1 MTVLNARRPR
11 ANILLCKRQTMLDTA
26 LIERFSAIVG
36 EKNALTAPE
45 DLAAYLIEQRDLY
58 HGRTPLV
65 LRPGS
70 TEEVAAIMKLAS
82 ETKTPVVPQG
92 GNTGLVGGQQPDE
105 SGAAIIL
112 SLGRMNRIR
121 NLDTVGNLVT
131 LEAGVILKNLQEA
144 AEKAGRLFPLSLGAE
159 GSCQIGGNLG
169 SNAGGTAVL
178 AYGNM
183 RELCLGLE
191 VVLPTGEILN
201 DLRYVKKDNT
211 GYDLKDLFVG
221 SEGTL
226 GIITAAVLKIFPQP
240 KGKGVAYAGLR
251 NPEDV
256 LSLFQLATEH
266 AGPSLTGFEL
276 MPRVGVE
283 FTVRHVDGV
292 RDPLESPH
300 DWYVLIDISSSRS
313 EEDART
319 TLEMILTEAFEND
332 IIQDAA
338 IAESVAQAQSFWKMR
353 EEMSWAQKPEGGS
366 IKHDISVPVASIPAF
381 IHEANAA
388 TLEMIPGARIV
399 CFGHIGDG
407 NLHYNVSQPVG
418 ADKEAFLA
426 RWHELNHRIHTI
438 VASYTGSI
446 SAEHG
451 IGQLKREEL
460 AFFKQ
465 DVALD
470 LMRRIKSAF
479 DPAGI
484 MNPGKVL

>member
-1 MTVLNARRPR
+1 
-11 ANILLCKRQTMLDTA
+11 MLDTA

-45 DLAAYLIEQRDLY
+45 DLAAYLVEQRDLY

-211 GYDLKDLFVG
+211 GYDLKDLFIG

-226 GIITAAVLKIFPQP
+226 GVITAAVLKIFPQP

-256 LSLFQLATEH
+256 LRLFQLATEH

-300 DWYVLIDISSSRS
+300 DWYVLIDISSTRS

-319 TLEMILTEAFEND
+319 TLETILTEAFEND

-338 IAESVAQAQSFWKMR
+338 IGESVAQAQSFWKMR

>member
-1 MTVLNARRPR
+1 
-11 ANILLCKRQTMLDTA
+11 MLDTA

-45 DLAAYLIEQRDLY
+45 DLAAYLVEQRDLY

-82 ETKTPVVPQG
+82 ETKTPLVPQG

-105 SGAAIIL
+105 SGTAIIL

-131 LEAGVILKNLQEA
+131 LEAGVILKNLQDA
-144 AEKAGRLFPLSLGAE
+144 VEKADRLFPLSLGAE

-226 GIITAAVLKIFPQP
+226 GVITAAVLKIFPQP

-256 LSLFQLATEH
+256 LRLFQLATEH

-319 TLEMILTEAFEND
+319 TLETILTEAFEND

-338 IAESVAQAQSFWKMR
+338 IGESVAQAQSFWKMR

-381 IHEANAA
+381 IHEANTA
-388 TLEMIPGARIV
+388 TLEMIPGARVV

-438 VASYTGSI
+438 VASYGGSI

-465 DVALD
+465 DIALD
-470 LMRRIKSAF
+470 LMRRIKAAF

>member
-1 MTVLNARRPR
+1 MP
-11 ANILLCKRQTMLDTA
+11 DTA
-26 LIERFSAIVG
+26 LIERFAAIVG

-45 DLAAYLIEQRDLY
+45 DIAAYLIEQRDLY

-70 TEEVAAIMKLAS
+70 TEEVAAIMKLAT
-82 ETKTPVVPQG
+82 ETRTPVVPQG

-131 LEAGVILKNLQEA
+131 LEAGVILKNLQDA

-211 GYDLKDLFVG
+211 GYDLKDIFVG

-226 GIITAAVLKIFPQP
+226 GVITAAVLKIFPQP

-251 NPEDV
+251 SPEDV
-256 LSLFQLATEH
+256 LRLFQLATEH

-319 TLEMILTEAFEND
+319 TLETTLTEAFEND
-332 IIQDAA
+332 LIQDAA

-388 TLEMIPGARIV
+388 TLDMIPGARVV

-426 RWHELNHRIHTI
+426 RWHDLNHRIHTI
-438 VASYTGSI
+438 VASYGGSI

-460 AFFKQ
+460 VFFKQ
-465 DVALD
+465 DIALD
-470 LMRRIKSAF
+470 LMRRIKAAF

>member
-1 MTVLNARRPR
+1 
-11 ANILLCKRQTMLDTA
+11 MLDIA

-45 DLAAYLIEQRDLY
+45 DLAAYLVEQRDLY
-58 HGRTPLV
+58 HGSTPLV

-211 GYDLKDLFVG
+211 GYDLKDLFIG

-226 GIITAAVLKIFPQP
+226 GVITAAVLKIFPQP

-256 LSLFQLATEH
+256 LRLFQLATEH

-300 DWYVLIDISSSRS
+300 DWYVLIDISSTRS

-319 TLEMILTEAFEND
+319 TLETILTEAFESD

-338 IAESVAQAQSFWKMR
+338 IGESVAQAQSFWKMR

>member
-1 MTVLNARRPR
+1 
-11 ANILLCKRQTMLDTA
+11 MLDTA

-105 SGAAIIL
+105 SGTAIIL

-131 LEAGVILKNLQEA
+131 LEAGVILKNLQDA
-144 AEKAGRLFPLSLGAE
+144 VEKAGRLFPLSLGAE

-191 VVLPTGEILN
+191 VVLPTGEVLN

-226 GIITAAVLKIFPQP
+226 GVITAAVLKIFPQP

-251 NPEDV
+251 SPEDV
-256 LSLFQLATEH
+256 LRLFQLATEH

-300 DWYVLIDISSSRS
+300 YWYVLIDISSSRS
-313 EEDART
+313 EEDARA
-319 TLEMILTEAFEND
+319 TLETILTEAFEND

-338 IAESVAQAQSFWKMR
+338 IGESVAQAQSFWKMR

-388 TLEMIPGARIV
+388 TLKMIPGARIV

-407 NLHYNVSQPVG
+407 NLHYNVSQPVD

-470 LMRRIKSAF
+470 LMRRIKAAF

>member
-1 MTVLNARRPR
+1 
-11 ANILLCKRQTMLDTA
+11 MLDTA

-45 DLAAYLIEQRDLY
+45 DLAAYLVEQRDLY

-121 NLDTVGNLVT
+121 NLDTVGNLVM

-211 GYDLKDLFVG
+211 GYDLKDLFIG

-226 GIITAAVLKIFPQP
+226 GVITAAVLKIFPQP

-256 LSLFQLATEH
+256 LRLFQLATEH

-300 DWYVLIDISSSRS
+300 DWYVLIDISSTRS

-319 TLEMILTEAFEND
+319 TLETILTEAFESD

-338 IAESVAQAQSFWKMR
+338 IGESVAQAQSFWKMR

>member
-1 MTVLNARRPR
+1 
-11 ANILLCKRQTMLDTA
+11 MLDTA

-45 DLAAYLIEQRDLY
+45 DLAAYLVEQRDLY

-70 TEEVAAIMKLAS
+70 AEEVAAIMKLAS

-105 SGAAIIL
+105 SGTAIIL

-131 LEAGVILKNLQEA
+131 LEAGVILKNLQDA
-144 AEKAGRLFPLSLGAE
+144 VEKAGRLFPLSLGAE

-226 GIITAAVLKIFPQP
+226 GVITAAVLKIFPQP

-251 NPEDV
+251 SPEDV
-256 LSLFQLATEH
+256 LRLFQLATEH

-319 TLEMILTEAFEND
+319 TLETILTEAFEND

-381 IHEANAA
+381 IHEANGA

-470 LMRRIKSAF
+470 LMRRIKSTF

>member
-1 MTVLNARRPR
+1 MP
-11 ANILLCKRQTMLDTA
+11 DTA
-26 LIERFSAIVG
+26 LIERFAAIVG
-36 EKNALTAPE
+36 EKNALTTPE
-45 DLAAYLIEQRDLY
+45 DIAAYLIEQRDLY

-70 TEEVAAIMKLAS
+70 TEEVAAIMKLAT

-105 SGAAIIL
+105 SGTAIIL

-226 GIITAAVLKIFPQP
+226 GVITAAVLKIFPQP

-256 LSLFQLATEH
+256 LRLFQLATEH

-292 RDPLESPH
+292 RDPLEGQH
-300 DWYVLIDISSSRS
+300 EWYVLIDISSSRS

-319 TLEMILTEAFEND
+319 TLETILTEAFEND

-388 TLEMIPGARIV
+388 TLEMIPGARVV

-418 ADKEAFLA
+418 AEKEAFLA

-465 DVALD
+465 DIALD

>member
-1 MTVLNARRPR
+1 
-11 ANILLCKRQTMLDTA
+11 MLDTA

-105 SGAAIIL
+105 SGTAIIL

-131 LEAGVILKNLQEA
+131 LEAGVILKNLQDA
-144 AEKAGRLFPLSLGAE
+144 VEKAGRLFPLSLGAE

-226 GIITAAVLKIFPQP
+226 GVITAAVLKIFPQP

-251 NPEDV
+251 SPEDV
-256 LSLFQLATEH
+256 LRLFQLATEH

-300 DWYVLIDISSSRS
+300 EWYVLIDISSSRS

-319 TLEMILTEAFEND
+319 TLETILTEAFEND

-338 IAESVAQAQSFWKMR
+338 IGESVAQAQMFWKMR

-366 IKHDISVPVASIPAF
+366 IKHDISVPVAAIPAF

-470 LMRRIKSAF
+470 LMRRIKAAF

>member
-1 MTVLNARRPR
+1 
-11 ANILLCKRQTMLDTA
+11 MLDTA

-45 DLAAYLIEQRDLY
+45 DLAAYLVEQRDLY

-70 TEEVAAIMKLAS
+70 AEEVAAIMKLAS

-105 SGAAIIL
+105 SGTAIIL

-131 LEAGVILKNLQEA
+131 LEAGVILKNLQDA
-144 AEKAGRLFPLSLGAE
+144 VEKAGRLFPLSLGAE

-226 GIITAAVLKIFPQP
+226 GVITAAVLKIFPQP

-251 NPEDV
+251 SPEDV
-256 LSLFQLATEH
+256 LRLFQLATEH

-319 TLEMILTEAFEND
+319 TLETILTEAFEND

-381 IHEANAA
+381 IHEANGA

-470 LMRRIKSAF
+470 LMRRIKAAF

>member
-1 MTVLNARRPR
+1 
-11 ANILLCKRQTMLDTA
+11 MLDTA

-45 DLAAYLIEQRDLY
+45 DLAAYLVEQRDLY

-105 SGAAIIL
+105 SGTAIIL

-121 NLDTVGNLVT
+121 NLDTVGNLIT
-131 LEAGVILKNLQEA
+131 LEAGVILKNLQDA
-144 AEKAGRLFPLSLGAE
+144 VEKAGRLFPLSLGAE

-226 GIITAAVLKIFPQP
+226 GVITAAVLKIFPQP

-251 NPEDV
+251 SPEDV
-256 LSLFQLATEH
+256 LRLFQLATEH

-319 TLEMILTEAFEND
+319 TLETILTEAFEND

-366 IKHDISVPVASIPAF
+366 IKHDVSVPVASIPAF

>member
-1 MTVLNARRPR
+1 
-11 ANILLCKRQTMLDTA
+11 MLDTA

-45 DLAAYLIEQRDLY
+45 DLAAYLVEQRDLY

-105 SGAAIIL
+105 SGAAIML

-211 GYDLKDLFVG
+211 GYDLKDLFIG

-226 GIITAAVLKIFPQP
+226 GVITAAVLKIFPQP

-256 LSLFQLATEH
+256 LRLFQLATEH

-300 DWYVLIDISSSRS
+300 DWYVLIDISSTRS

-319 TLEMILTEAFEND
+319 TLETILTEAFEGD

-338 IAESVAQAQSFWKMR
+338 IGESVAQAQSFWKMR

-388 TLEMIPGARIV
+388 TLAMIPGARIV

>member
-1 MTVLNARRPR
+1 
-11 ANILLCKRQTMLDTA
+11 MLDTA

-45 DLAAYLIEQRDLY
+45 DLAAYLVEQRDLY

-211 GYDLKDLFVG
+211 GYDLKDLFIG

-226 GIITAAVLKIFPQP
+226 GVITTAVLKIFPQP

-256 LSLFQLATEH
+256 LRLFQLATEH

-300 DWYVLIDISSSRS
+300 DWYVLIDISSTRS

-319 TLEMILTEAFEND
+319 TLETILTEAFESD

-338 IAESVAQAQSFWKMR
+338 IGESVAQAQSFWKMR

>member
-1 MTVLNARRPR
+1 
-11 ANILLCKRQTMLDTA
+11 MLDTA

-45 DLAAYLIEQRDLY
+45 DLAAYLVEQRDLY

-105 SGAAIIL
+105 SGAAITL

-211 GYDLKDLFVG
+211 GYDLKDLFIG

-226 GIITAAVLKIFPQP
+226 GVITAAVLNIFPQP

-256 LSLFQLATEH
+256 LRLFQLATEH

-300 DWYVLIDISSSRS
+300 DWYVLIDISSTRS

-319 TLEMILTEAFEND
+319 TLETILTEAFEND

-338 IAESVAQAQSFWKMR
+338 IGESVAQAQSFWKMR

>member
-1 MTVLNARRPR
+1 MP
-11 ANILLCKRQTMLDTA
+11 DTA
-26 LIERFSAIVG
+26 LIERFAAIVG

-45 DLAAYLIEQRDLY
+45 DIAAYLIEQRDLY

-70 TEEVAAIMKLAS
+70 TEEVAAIMKLAT
-82 ETKTPVVPQG
+82 ETRTPVVPQG

-131 LEAGVILKNLQEA
+131 LEAGVILKNLQDA

-211 GYDLKDLFVG
+211 GYDLKDIFVG

-226 GIITAAVLKIFPQP
+226 GVITAAVLKIFPQP

-256 LSLFQLATEH
+256 LRLFQLATEH

-319 TLEMILTEAFEND
+319 TLETILTEAFEND
-332 IIQDAA
+332 LIQDAA

-388 TLEMIPGARIV
+388 TLDMIPGARVV

-426 RWHELNHRIHTI
+426 RWHDLNHRIHTI
-438 VASYTGSI
+438 VASYGGSI

-465 DVALD
+465 DIALD
-470 LMRRIKSAF
+470 LMRRIKAAF

>member
-1 MTVLNARRPR
+1 MP
-11 ANILLCKRQTMLDTA
+11 DTA
-26 LIERFSAIVG
+26 LIERFAAIVG

-45 DLAAYLIEQRDLY
+45 DIAAYLIEQRDLY

-70 TEEVAAIMKLAS
+70 TEEVAAIMKLAT
-82 ETKTPVVPQG
+82 ETRTPVVPQG

-131 LEAGVILKNLQEA
+131 LEAGVILKNLQDA

-211 GYDLKDLFVG
+211 GYDLKDIFVG

-226 GIITAAVLKIFPQP
+226 GVITAAVLKIFPQP

-251 NPEDV
+251 SPEDV
-256 LSLFQLATEH
+256 LRLFQLATEH

-319 TLEMILTEAFEND
+319 TLETILTEAFEND
-332 IIQDAA
+332 LIQDAA

-388 TLEMIPGARIV
+388 TLDMIPGARVV

-426 RWHELNHRIHTI
+426 RWHDLNHRIHTI
-438 VASYTGSI
+438 VASYGGSI

-460 AFFKQ
+460 VFFKQ
-465 DVALD
+465 DIALD
-470 LMRRIKSAF
+470 LMRRIKAAF

>member
-1 MTVLNARRPR
+1 MP
-11 ANILLCKRQTMLDTA
+11 DTA
-26 LIERFSAIVG
+26 LIERFAAIVG

-45 DLAAYLIEQRDLY
+45 DIAAYLIEQRDLY

-70 TEEVAAIMKLAS
+70 TEEVAAIMKLAT
-82 ETKTPVVPQG
+82 ETRTPVVPQG

-131 LEAGVILKNLQEA
+131 LEAGVILKNLQDA

-211 GYDLKDLFVG
+211 GYDLKDIFVG

-226 GIITAAVLKIFPQP
+226 GVITAAVLKIFPQP

-251 NPEDV
+251 SPEDV
-256 LSLFQLATEH
+256 LRLFQLATEH

-319 TLEMILTEAFEND
+319 TLETILTEAFEND
-332 IIQDAA
+332 LIQDAA

-353 EEMSWAQKPEGGS
+353 EEISWAQKPEGGS

-388 TLEMIPGARIV
+388 TLDMIPGARVV

-426 RWHELNHRIHTI
+426 RWHDLNHRIHTI
-438 VASYTGSI
+438 VATYGGSI

-460 AFFKQ
+460 VFFKQ
-465 DVALD
+465 DIALD
-470 LMRRIKSAF
+470 LMRRIKAAF

>member
-1 MTVLNARRPR
+1 
-11 ANILLCKRQTMLDTA
+11 MLDTA

-45 DLAAYLIEQRDLY
+45 DLAAYLVEQRDLY

-144 AEKAGRLFPLSLGAE
+144 AEKASRLFPLSLGAE

-226 GIITAAVLKIFPQP
+226 GVITAAVLKIFPQP

-256 LSLFQLATEH
+256 LRLFQLATEH

-300 DWYVLIDISSSRS
+300 DWYVLIDISSTRS

-319 TLEMILTEAFEND
+319 TLETILTEAFESD

-338 IAESVAQAQSFWKMR
+338 IGESVAQAQSFWKMR

>member
-1 MTVLNARRPR
+1 
-11 ANILLCKRQTMLDTA
+11 MLDTA

-70 TEEVAAIMKLAS
+70 TKEVAAIMKLAS

-105 SGAAIIL
+105 SGTAIIL

-131 LEAGVILKNLQEA
+131 LEAGVILKNLQDA
-144 AEKAGRLFPLSLGAE
+144 VEKADRLFPLSLGAE

-226 GIITAAVLKIFPQP
+226 GVITAAVLKIFPQP

-251 NPEDV
+251 SPEDV
-256 LSLFQLATEH
+256 LRLFQLATEH

-313 EEDART
+313 EEDARM
-319 TLEMILTEAFEND
+319 TLETILTEAFEND

-338 IAESVAQAQSFWKMR
+338 IGESVAQAQSFWKMR

-438 VASYTGSI
+438 VASYGGSI

-451 IGQLKREEL
+451 IGQLKRQEL

>member
-1 MTVLNARRPR
+1 
-11 ANILLCKRQTMLDTA
+11 MLDTA

-45 DLAAYLIEQRDLY
+45 DLAAYLVEQRDLY

-226 GIITAAVLKIFPQP
+226 GVITAAVLKIFPQP

-256 LSLFQLATEH
+256 LRLFQLATEH

-292 RDPLESPH
+292 RDPLESQH
-300 DWYVLIDISSSRS
+300 DWYVLIDISSTRS

-319 TLEMILTEAFEND
+319 TLETILTEAFESD

-338 IAESVAQAQSFWKMR
+338 IGESVAQAQSFWKMR

>member
-1 MTVLNARRPR
+1 
-11 ANILLCKRQTMLDTA
+11 MLDTA

-105 SGAAIIL
+105 SGTAIIL

-131 LEAGVILKNLQEA
+131 LEAGVILKNLQDA
-144 AEKAGRLFPLSLGAE
+144 VEKAGRLFPLSLGAE

-191 VVLPTGEILN
+191 VVLPTGEVLN

-226 GIITAAVLKIFPQP
+226 GVITAAVLKIFPQP

-251 NPEDV
+251 SPEDV
-256 LSLFQLATEH
+256 LRLFQLATEH

-319 TLEMILTEAFEND
+319 TLETILTEAFEND

-338 IAESVAQAQSFWKMR
+338 IGESVAQAQSFWKMR

-388 TLEMIPGARIV
+388 TLEMIPGARVV

-470 LMRRIKSAF
+470 LMRRIKAAF

>member
-1 MTVLNARRPR
+1 MP
-11 ANILLCKRQTMLDTA
+11 DTA
-26 LIERFSAIVG
+26 LIERFAAIVG

-45 DLAAYLIEQRDLY
+45 DIAAYLIEQRDLY

-70 TEEVAAIMKLAS
+70 TEEVAAIMKLAT
-82 ETKTPVVPQG
+82 ETRTPVVPQG

-131 LEAGVILKNLQEA
+131 LEAGVILKNLQDA

-211 GYDLKDLFVG
+211 GYDLKDIFVG

-226 GIITAAVLKIFPQP
+226 GVITAAVLKIFPQP

-251 NPEDV
+251 SPEDV
-256 LSLFQLATEH
+256 LRLFQLATEH

-319 TLEMILTEAFEND
+319 TLETILTEAFEND
-332 IIQDAA
+332 LIQDAA

-388 TLEMIPGARIV
+388 TLDMIPGARVV

-426 RWHELNHRIHTI
+426 RWHDLNHRIHTI
-438 VASYTGSI
+438 VASYGGSI

-465 DVALD
+465 DIALD
-470 LMRRIKSAF
+470 LMRRIKAAF

>member
-1 MTVLNARRPR
+1 MP
-11 ANILLCKRQTMLDTA
+11 DTA
-26 LIERFSAIVG
+26 LIERFAAIVG

-45 DLAAYLIEQRDLY
+45 DIAAYLIEQRDLY

-70 TEEVAAIMKLAS
+70 TEEVAAIMKLAT
-82 ETKTPVVPQG
+82 ETRTPVVPQG

-131 LEAGVILKNLQEA
+131 LEAGVILKNLQDA

-211 GYDLKDLFVG
+211 GYDLKDIFVG

-226 GIITAAVLKIFPQP
+226 GVITAAVLKIFPQP

-251 NPEDV
+251 SPEDV
-256 LSLFQLATEH
+256 LGLFQLATEH

-319 TLEMILTEAFEND
+319 TLETILTEAFEND
-332 IIQDAA
+332 LIQDAA

-388 TLEMIPGARIV
+388 TLDMIPGARVV

-426 RWHELNHRIHTI
+426 RWHDLNHRIHTI
-438 VASYTGSI
+438 VASYGGSI

-460 AFFKQ
+460 VFFKQ
-465 DVALD
+465 DIALD
-470 LMRRIKSAF
+470 LMRRIKAAF

>member
-1 MTVLNARRPR
+1 MP
-11 ANILLCKRQTMLDTA
+11 DTA
-26 LIERFSAIVG
+26 LIERFAAIVG

-45 DLAAYLIEQRDLY
+45 DIAAYLIEQRDLY

-70 TEEVAAIMKLAS
+70 TEEVAAIMKLAT
-82 ETKTPVVPQG
+82 ETRTPVVPQG

-131 LEAGVILKNLQEA
+131 LEAGVILKNLQDA

-211 GYDLKDLFVG
+211 GYDLKDIFVG

-226 GIITAAVLKIFPQP
+226 GVITAAVLKIFPQP

-251 NPEDV
+251 SPEDV
-256 LSLFQLATEH
+256 LRLFQLATEH
-266 AGPSLTGFEL
+266 AGPSLTCFEL

-319 TLEMILTEAFEND
+319 TLETTLTEAFEND
-332 IIQDAA
+332 LIQDAA

-388 TLEMIPGARIV
+388 TLDMIPGARVV

-426 RWHELNHRIHTI
+426 RWHDLNHRIHTI
-438 VASYTGSI
+438 VASYGGSI

-460 AFFKQ
+460 VFFKQ
-465 DVALD
+465 DIALD
-470 LMRRIKSAF
+470 LMRRIKAAF

>member
-1 MTVLNARRPR
+1 
-11 ANILLCKRQTMLDTA
+11 MLDTA

-131 LEAGVILKNLQEA
+131 LEAGVILKNLQDA
-144 AEKAGRLFPLSLGAE
+144 VEKAGRLFPLSLGAE

-226 GIITAAVLKIFPQP
+226 GVITAAVLKIFPQP

-251 NPEDV
+251 SPEDV
-256 LSLFQLATEH
+256 LRLFQLATEH

-313 EEDART
+313 EEDARA
-319 TLEMILTEAFEND
+319 TLETILTEAFEND

-338 IAESVAQAQSFWKMR
+338 IGESVAQAQSFWKMR

-470 LMRRIKSAF
+470 LMRRIKEAF

>member
-1 MTVLNARRPR
+1 
-11 ANILLCKRQTMLDTA
+11 MLDTA

-45 DLAAYLIEQRDLY
+45 DLAAYLVEQRDLY

-226 GIITAAVLKIFPQP
+226 GVITAAVLKIFPQP

-256 LSLFQLATEH
+256 LRLFQLATEH

-283 FTVRHVDGV
+283 FTVRHVDACA
-292 RDPLESPH
+292 
-300 DWYVLIDISSSRS
+300 IRS
-313 EEDART
+313 KAR
-319 TLEMILTEAFEND
+319 MIG
-332 IIQDAA
+332 
-338 IAESVAQAQSFWKMR
+338 M
-353 EEMSWAQKPEGGS
+353 
-366 IKHDISVPVASIPAF
+366 
-381 IHEANAA
+381 
-388 TLEMIPGARIV
+388 
-399 CFGHIGDG
+399 C
-407 NLHYNVSQPVG
+407 
-418 ADKEAFLA
+418 
-426 RWHELNHRIHTI
+426 
-438 VASYTGSI
+438 
-446 SAEHG
+446 
-451 IGQLKREEL
+451 
-460 AFFKQ
+460 
-465 DVALD
+465 
-470 LMRRIKSAF
+470 
-479 DPAGI
+479 
-484 MNPGKVL
+484 

>member
-1 MTVLNARRPR
+1 
-11 ANILLCKRQTMLDTA
+11 MLDTA

-45 DLAAYLIEQRDLY
+45 DLAAYLVEQRDLY

-70 TEEVAAIMKLAS
+70 TEEVAAIMKLAT

-105 SGAAIIL
+105 SGTAIIL

-131 LEAGVILKNLQEA
+131 LEAGVILKNLQDA
-144 AEKAGRLFPLSLGAE
+144 VEKAGRLFPLSLGAE

-226 GIITAAVLKIFPQP
+226 GVITAAVLKIFPQP

-256 LSLFQLATEH
+256 LRLFQLATEH

-319 TLEMILTEAFEND
+319 TLETILTEAFEND

-338 IAESVAQAQSFWKMR
+338 IGESVAQAQSFWKMR

-388 TLEMIPGARIV
+388 TLEMIPGARVV

-438 VASYTGSI
+438 VASYGGSI

>member
-1 MTVLNARRPR
+1 
-11 ANILLCKRQTMLDTA
+11 MLDTA

-131 LEAGVILKNLQEA
+131 LEAGVILKNLQDA
-144 AEKAGRLFPLSLGAE
+144 VEKAGRLFPLSLGAE

-226 GIITAAVLKIFPQP
+226 GVITAAVLKIFPQP

-251 NPEDV
+251 SPEDV
-256 LSLFQLATEH
+256 LRLFQLATEH

-319 TLEMILTEAFEND
+319 TLETILTEAFEND

-338 IAESVAQAQSFWKMR
+338 IGESVAQAQSFWKMR

-399 CFGHIGDG
+399 CFGHIGDC

-470 LMRRIKSAF
+470 LMRRIKAAF

>member
-1 MTVLNARRPR
+1 
-11 ANILLCKRQTMLDTA
+11 MLDTA

-70 TEEVAAIMKLAS
+70 TEEVAAIMKLAT

-105 SGAAIIL
+105 SGTAIIL

-131 LEAGVILKNLQEA
+131 LEAGVILKNLQDA
-144 AEKAGRLFPLSLGAE
+144 VEKAGRLFPLSLGAE

-226 GIITAAVLKIFPQP
+226 GVITAAVLKIFPQP

-256 LSLFQLATEH
+256 LRLFQLATEH

-319 TLEMILTEAFEND
+319 TLETILTEAFEND

-338 IAESVAQAQSFWKMR
+338 IGESVAQAQSFWKMR

-388 TLEMIPGARIV
+388 TLEMIPGARVV

-438 VASYTGSI
+438 VASYGGSI

-479 DPAGI
+479 DPASI

>member
-1 MTVLNARRPR
+1 MVDKA
-11 ANILLCKRQTMLDTA
+11 LL
-26 LIERFSAIVG
+26 ERFAAIVG
-36 EKNALTAPE
+36 EKNALTDPRDTE
-45 DLAAYLIEQRDLY
+45 TYLIEQRDLY
-58 HGRTPLV
+58 HGKTPMV

-70 TEEVAAIMKLAS
+70 TEEVAAILKLAS
-82 ETKTPVVPQG
+82 ETRTPVVPQG
-92 GNTGLVGGQQPDE
+92 GNTGLVGGQSPDE
-105 SGAAIIL
+105 SNTAIIL

-121 NLDTVGNLVT
+121 SFDTVGNLVT
-131 LEAGVILKNLQEA
+131 VEAGVILKNLQDEA
-144 AEKAGRLFPLSLGAE
+144 VKANRLFPLSLGAE

-191 VVLPTGEILN
+191 VVLPNGEILN

-226 GIITAAVLKIFPQP
+226 GVITAAVLKVFPQP

-251 NPEDV
+251 STEDV
-256 LSLFQLATEH
+256 LRLFQLATEH

-276 MPRVGVE
+276 MPRIGVE
-283 FTVRHVDGV
+283 FTIKHVDGV

-300 DWYVLIDISSSRS
+300 AWYVLMDISSSRS

-319 TLEMILTEAFEND
+319 TLETILGEAFEAD
-332 IIQDAA
+332 ILQDAA
-338 IAESVAQAQSFWKMR
+338 IAESGAQVHSFWKMR

-366 IKHDISVPVASIPAF
+366 IKHDVSVPVASIPAF
-381 IHEANAA
+381 IHEADAA
-388 TLEMIPGARIV
+388 VEAMVPGARVV

-407 NLHYNVSQPVG
+407 NLHYNVSQPLG
-418 ADKEAFLA
+418 ADKEEYLA
-426 RWHELNHRIHTI
+426 KWHDMNHRIHTI
-438 VASYTGSI
+438 VASYNGSI

-451 IGQLKREEL
+451 IGQLKRDEL
-460 AFFKQ
+460 VSFKSP
-465 DVALD
+465 VALE
-470 LMRRIKSAF
+470 LMRQIKATI
-479 DPAGI
+479 DPLGI

>member
-1 MTVLNARRPR
+1 MP
-11 ANILLCKRQTMLDTA
+11 DTA
-26 LIERFSAIVG
+26 LIERFAAIVG

-45 DLAAYLIEQRDLY
+45 DIAAYLIEQRDLY

-70 TEEVAAIMKLAS
+70 TEEVAAIMKLAT
-82 ETKTPVVPQG
+82 ETRTPVVPQG

-131 LEAGVILKNLQEA
+131 LEAGVILKNLQDA

-211 GYDLKDLFVG
+211 GYDLKDIFVG

-226 GIITAAVLKIFPQP
+226 GVITAAVLKIFPQP

-251 NPEDV
+251 SPEDV
-256 LSLFQLATEH
+256 LRLFQLATEH

-319 TLEMILTEAFEND
+319 TLETILTEAFEND
-332 IIQDAA
+332 LIQDAA

-381 IHEANAA
+381 IHEADAA
-388 TLEMIPGARIV
+388 TLDMIPGARVV

-426 RWHELNHRIHTI
+426 RWHDLNHRVHTI
-438 VASYTGSI
+438 VASYGGSI

-465 DVALD
+465 DIALD

>member
-1 MTVLNARRPR
+1 
-11 ANILLCKRQTMLDTA
+11 MLDPA

-45 DLAAYLIEQRDLY
+45 DLAAYLVEQRDLY

-70 TEEVAAIMKLAS
+70 TEEVAAIMKLAT

-105 SGAAIIL
+105 SGTAIIL

-131 LEAGVILKNLQEA
+131 LEAGVILKNLQDA
-144 AEKAGRLFPLSLGAE
+144 VEKAGRLFPLSLGAE

-226 GIITAAVLKIFPQP
+226 GVITAAVLKIFPQP

-256 LSLFQLATEH
+256 LRLFQLATEH

-292 RDPLESPH
+292 RDPLENPH

-319 TLEMILTEAFEND
+319 TLETILTEAFEND

-338 IAESVAQAQSFWKMR
+338 IGESVAQAQSFWKMR

-388 TLEMIPGARIV
+388 TLEMIPGARVV

-438 VASYTGSI
+438 VASYGGSI

-465 DVALD
+465 DIALD
-470 LMRRIKSAF
+470 LMRRIKAAF

>member
-1 MTVLNARRPR
+1 
-11 ANILLCKRQTMLDTA
+11 MLDTA

-226 GIITAAVLKIFPQP
+226 GVITAAVLKIFPQP

-251 NPEDV
+251 NPDDV
-256 LSLFQLATEH
+256 LRLFQLATEH

-300 DWYVLIDISSSRS
+300 DWYVLIDISSTRS

-319 TLEMILTEAFEND
+319 TLETILTEAFESD

-338 IAESVAQAQSFWKMR
+338 IGESVAQSQSFWKMR